1 MGVLFGVLPGVVT
14 SQVGASELAASD
26 VVDASCF
33 DPAPHSFTDVGPG
46 DVFDTAVAW
55 LVEAGITAGTGP
67 GLFSPGAPVSRGQM
81 AVFLWRAADSPDP
94 LGEHGFNDV
103 PNGAFYSDAVSW
115 LVENGIT
122 AGTTATTFTP
132 KGLVTRGQMAAF
144 LWRAAGSP
152 APLGEHGFND
162 VPDGAFYDDAVSW
175 LVENEIAAGT
185 TETTF
190 SPGDVVTRGQM
201 ATFLWRNA
209 CGPEPTGLQVAA
221 GGTHS
226 CAITDGTVSCWGE
239 NYFGQLGNSTNNG
252 TAAANPTPT
261 PVAGLSNV
269 TAIAAGAV
277 HTCALAEGTV
287 SCWGLNDSGQL
298 GNITNNGTSNP
309 NPTPTPVA
317 GLTNVTAIAAG
328 AVHTC
333 ALAEGTV
340 YCWGFNRY
348 GQLGNNTNNGT
359 DTANPTPA
367 IVAGLSPV
375 TAITAGFMHTCA
387 VAAGT
392 ASCWGLNNFGQLGN
406 ITNNGT
412 SNPNPTPTPV
422 AGLTNV
428 TAIAAGAV
436 HTCALAEG
444 TVYCWGFNRYG
455 QLGNNTNNGTDTA
468 NPTPAIVAGLSPV
481 TAITAGFM
489 HTCAVAAGTASCWGL
504 NNFGQLGNNINNGT
518 VEPNPTPSTVA
529 GLANVTALAAGEEHT
544 CGIAEGT
551 VSCWGRNRYGQ
562 LGNDSNNLPN
572 PTPTAVAGLA
582 NVVDLSAGGSHTCG
596 VADGTVSCWGV
607 NKSGSLGNNVNNGNL
622 NPNPTPTPVAG
633 LTSVTA
639 VTAGNSHTCGIADGT
654 VSCWGLNFHG
664 QLGNTDNNGNNTANP
679 TPALVAGLG

>member
-1 MGVLFGVLPGVVT
+1 MAERRVRRLLVGMGVLFGVLPGVVT

-269 TAIAAGAV
+269 TSIAAGAV
-277 HTCALAEGTV
+277 HTCALAEG
-287 SCWGLNDSGQL
+287 GY
-298 GNITNNGTSNP
+298 P
-309 NPTPTPVA
+309 
-317 GLTNVTAIAAG
+317 
-328 AVHTC
+328 
-333 ALAEGTV
+333 
-340 YCWGFNRY
+340 
-348 GQLGNNTNNGT
+348 
-359 DTANPTPA
+359 
-367 IVAGLSPV
+367 
-375 TAITAGFMHTCA
+375 
-387 VAAGT
+387 
-392 ASCWGLNNFGQLGN
+392 
-406 ITNNGT
+406 
-412 SNPNPTPTPV
+412 
-422 AGLTNV
+422 
-428 TAIAAGAV
+428 
-436 HTCALAEG
+436 
-444 TVYCWGFNRYG
+444 
-455 QLGNNTNNGTDTA
+455 
-468 NPTPAIVAGLSPV
+468 
-481 TAITAGFM
+481 
-489 HTCAVAAGTASCWGL
+489 
-504 NNFGQLGNNINNGT
+504 
-518 VEPNPTPSTVA
+518 
-529 GLANVTALAAGEEHT
+529 
-544 CGIAEGT
+544 
-551 VSCWGRNRYGQ
+551 
-562 LGNDSNNLPN
+562 
-572 PTPTAVAGLA
+572 
-582 NVVDLSAGGSHTCG
+582 
-596 VADGTVSCWGV
+596 
-607 NKSGSLGNNVNNGNL
+607 
-622 NPNPTPTPVAG
+622 
-633 LTSVTA
+633 
-639 VTAGNSHTCGIADGT
+639 
-654 VSCWGLNFHG
+654 
-664 QLGNTDNNGNNTANP
+664 
-679 TPALVAGLG
+679 

>member
-261 PVAGLSNV
+261 TVAGLSNV

-287 SCWGLNDSGQL
+287 SCWGLNDS
-298 GNITNNGTSNP
+298 
-309 NPTPTPVA
+309 
-317 GLTNVTAIAAG
+317 
-328 AVHTC
+328 
-333 ALAEGTV
+333 
-340 YCWGFNRY
+340 
-348 GQLGNNTNNGT
+348 
-359 DTANPTPA
+359 
-367 IVAGLSPV
+367 
-375 TAITAGFMHTCA
+375 
-387 VAAGT
+387 
-392 ASCWGLNNFGQLGN
+392 GQLGN

-639 VTAGNSHTCGIADGT
+639 VTAGDSHTCGIADGT